1 MASNFGERLKELRT
15 SKKISQEELG
25 NLVNTTKQTISNY
38 ETGKRNAD
46 YEMLE
51 SLADT
56 FNVDID
62 YLLGKTDK
70 TTIFPS
76 SISNLISLNKARKI
90 PILGQIACGSP
101 IWAEENLEGYFIA
114 DSTIKADFALK
125 CKGDS
130 MIDAE
135 IYDGD
140 LVFLKKTPDV
150 ENGRIAAILI
160 DNEATLKKVIKADDI
175 IILQPCNSDTDTYKP
190 ILLDGSSDSMILGE
204 MVGVY
209 HPYKNKK

>member
-25 NLVNTTKQTISNY
+25 KIVNTTKQTISNY

-51 SLADT
+51 ALADT

-76 SISNLISLNKARKI
+76 NISNLIYLNKARKI
-90 PILGQIACGSP
+90 PILGTIACGSP
-101 IWAEENLEGYFIA
+101 TWAEENYEGYFIA

-130 MIDAE
+130 MIEAE

-140 LVFLKKTPDV
+140 LVFLKKTSDV
-150 ENGRIAAILI
+150 ENGKIAAVLI
-160 DNEATLKKVIKADDI
+160 GNEATLKKVVKADNI
-175 IILQPCNSDTDTYKP
+175 VILQPCNSDTNTYKP
-190 ILLDGSSDSMILGE
+190 ILLDGSKDSMILGE

-209 HPYKNKK
+209 HPCDK